1 MGKEKGIHFS
11 LKHKSIRTQL
21 IVYMGC
27 FVVLPLCLALMVLN
41 IYLQRVTTENKTGY
55 DTTLLSQ
62 IKANADQMI
71 EVTNYSTSMMMTSKS
86 VLENLRTM
94 ARSEDRSIHV
104 PGKNPA
110 FCKAFGDGK
119 LCLECCGR

>member
-41 IYLQRVTTENKTGY
+41 IYLQRGHHRK
-55 DTTLLSQ
+55 
-62 IKANADQMI
+62 
-71 EVTNYSTSMMMTSKS
+71 
-86 VLENLRTM
+86 
-94 ARSEDRSIHV
+94 
-104 PGKNPA
+104 
-110 FCKAFGDGK
+110 
-119 LCLECCGR
+119 

>member
-41 IYLQRVTTENKTGY
+41 IYLQRITTENKT
-55 DTTLLSQ
+55 
-62 IKANADQMI
+62 ADQ
-71 EVTNYSTSMMMTSKS
+71 
-86 VLENLRTM
+86 L
-94 ARSEDRSIHV
+94 V
-104 PGKNPA
+104 PGKQSTI
-110 FCKAFGDGK
+110 CQ
-119 LCLECCGR
+119 